1 MRRVWAGR
9 VREAAGGRR
18 FGCAGVRSASADASW
33 REAAG
38 ASRAVRALRA
48 VAPPRPAAHDRRHR
62 RGPARAERDS
72 AQQWARNIG
81 RLRGNPLKEMRLPTR
96 PGRAS
101 AGRSAGEGGTAGC
114 ACANARSRMAR
125 RGTTVKLAHGAS
137 DMAAG
142 MSEGGRAATWTPGMR
157 SVVRRH
163 KKRRRVTLANTHA
176 QTEAP
181 RLRVRTHQS

>member
-1 MRRVWAGR
+1 VRRVRAGR

-18 FGCAGVRSASADASW
+18 CGCAGVRSASADASW

-48 VAPPRPAAHDRRHR
+48 VARPRPAAHDRRHR

-72 AQQWARNIG
+72 AQQGARNIARG
-81 RLRGNPLKEMRLPTR
+81 LRGNPLKEMRLHTR

-125 RGTTVKLAHGAS
+125 RGATVKLAHGAS

-142 MSEGGRAATWTPGMR
+142 MSEGGREGSDVDSRDALCRATPQKASAGDTG
-157 SVVRRH
+157 
-163 KKRRRVTLANTHA
+163 
-176 QTEAP
+176 
-181 RLRVRTHQS
+181 